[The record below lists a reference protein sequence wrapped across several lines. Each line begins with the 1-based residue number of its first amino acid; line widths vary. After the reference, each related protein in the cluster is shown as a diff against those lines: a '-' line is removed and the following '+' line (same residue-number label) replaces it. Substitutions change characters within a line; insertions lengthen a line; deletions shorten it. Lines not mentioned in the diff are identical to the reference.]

1 MTRVLV
7 ADDHS
12 LFRDGIVSLL
22 QAAGFEVVGQAGDG
36 PTAITAVTEL
46 HPDLVLLD
54 IDMPGMSGLT
64 ALQHIKDK
72 VPDTKVVML
81 TVSDSDKDLL
91 DAIQSGASGYLLKD
105 LDAGEFVELLDGL
118 QRGEAPMTRKTASR
132 LLEKLS
138 TESREKQGDR
148 FALSD
153 REIEV
158 LKLVARGLANKAI
171 ATQLSI
177 SENTVK
183 YHLKNILQKLNVRNR
198 TEAVSQA
205 FRTGLVEPPAEAET
219 PSGSA

>member
-22 QAAGFEVVGQAGDG
+22 QAAGFDVVGQAGDG
-36 PTAITAVTEL
+36 EAAISAVVEL

-72 VPDTKVVML
+72 APDTKVVML

-205 FRTGLVEPPAEAET
+205 FRTGLVEPPPEGET
-219 PSGSA
+219 SSNSA

>member
-36 PTAITAVTEL
+36 ETAITAVTEL

-72 VPDTKVVML
+72 APDTKVVML

-158 LKLVARGLANKAI
+158 LRLVARGLANKAI
-171 ATQLSI
+171 ATRLSI

-205 FRTGLVEPPAEAET
+205 FRTGLVEPPSEAEI
-219 PSGSA
+219 PS